1 MSLRAH
7 KGRCSRCGFDHD
19 VYRESFKSDAPAQ
32 SALDEL
38 RREVERLSLYE
49 NLAAEY
55 GLSVFAESAQVIEEL
70 RREVEALRADR
81 DRLACELGLAHR
93 AITNALTLKRLDDPT
108 IDTARASTDEGWGP
122 VLHPKGNSDDN

>member
-55 GLSVFAESAQVIEEL
+55 GLSVFAESAQVIDEL
-70 RREVEALRADR
+70 RGEVEALRAESGRLQHLIDNAHNSSDGGDGIVLVVPDNR
-81 DRLACELGLAHR
+81 AGWADRLRTA
-93 AITNALTLKRLDDPT
+93 
-108 IDTARASTDEGWGP
+108 IDTARASTDEGVG
-122 VLHPKGNSDDN
+122 K

>member
-1 MSLRAH
+1 MAEQLPIVSHQWSADLGATWIDCDEWSAKHQAKFAGVTTRALTPL
-7 KGRCSRCGFDHD
+7 
-19 VYRESFKSDAPAQ
+19 APAH
-32 SALDEL
+32 SALD
-38 RREVERLSLYE
+38 
-49 NLAAEY
+49 
-55 GLSVFAESAQVIEEL
+55 EL